1 MVFNK
6 SENNERMFGM
16 VLGPGIDRERECLV
30 WSWAL
35 E

>member
-16 VLGPGIDRERECLV
+16 VLGPGIDRERECGEV
-30 WSWAL
+30 F
-35 E
+35 